1 MAFSCAAECALSL
14 ACARWALH
22 RLSLSGADDS
32 ASCLPC
38 LLCFVCMRDTFV
50 PQAKLND
57 PSKLY
62 APGRVFHIV
71 ERQNCRCGRL
81 PPRVRTAVPS
91 EGRFEH
97 VVLSCNATSDHG
109 IIWIEKEAQK
119 ALDLMEREEDS
130 TSPPS
135 QQKMLRVQETKS
147 VADEHQL
154 NAMEHVVLIP
164 EGTPPEDDASSSQF
178 SSPRSSTSTT
188 TSRST
193 SSSTASSEWDELV
206 EIFLGESEEDGDHGR
221 NMCSD
226 TAVCLQFDVN
236 KDCCI

>member
-1 MAFSCAAECALSL
+1 
-14 ACARWALH
+14 
-22 RLSLSGADDS
+22 
-32 ASCLPC
+32 
-38 LLCFVCMRDTFV
+38 MRDTFV
-50 PQAKLND
+50 PQEKLND

-109 IIWIEKEAQK
+109 IIWIEREAQK
-119 ALDLMEREEDS
+119 ALDLMEQEEES

-135 QQKMLRVQETKS
+135 QQRMLRVQETSKS
-147 VADEHQL
+147 VAEHEI
-154 NAMEHVVLIP
+154 NAMEHVVFIP
-164 EGTPPEDDASSSQF
+164 EGTPPEDDAFSSQF
-178 SSPRSSTSTT
+178 SSPKSSTT
-188 TSRST
+188 TTPRST

-206 EIFLGESEEDGDHGR
+206 ETFLGESEEDGDHAR
-221 NMCSD
+221 NVCSD
-226 TAVCLQFDVN
+226 MAVCLQFNVN
-236 KDCCI
+236 KDCCIQNGM